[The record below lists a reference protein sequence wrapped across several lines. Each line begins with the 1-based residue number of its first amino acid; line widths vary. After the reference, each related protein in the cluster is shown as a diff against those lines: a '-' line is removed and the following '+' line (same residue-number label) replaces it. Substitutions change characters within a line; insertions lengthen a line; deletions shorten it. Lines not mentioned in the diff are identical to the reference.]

1 MLNRLSFLGAVA
13 LFPLMAS
20 ADGLLRTS
28 NLEKYCQ
35 IESGGRQTVIYLDQN
50 IIASKDPNWYKDLI
64 NKVEYRPGEK
74 VQFVNINDGGST
86 VELIWE
92 TCHPSVSPER
102 LKKLKQNESFG
113 ALFTGGISDNL
124 ANDIKFF
131 DNQVIRALSHPV
143 SKTRH
148 EDAPTYSAS
157 SFPAKKLVE
166 AIYYDSKRLNV
177 DDVFSRV
184 IVFSDMI
191 ENSELFELNSFEPS
205 KTAKA
210 VAKRYPMFLNYAS
223 FQIYGINYTNRE
235 TLINENIRDFW
246 NEYLLLSGSYVE
258 QYGAQLAVEEDT
270 KSWDFYKYKGHV
282 NAGGIKAAS
291 AFRMIIGDDGKILH
305 GWLEVADMYLPVSGE
320 VKCSG
325 QNCNIDAEV
334 LASTNKDAF
343 RKNDVLRLNGTMSN
357 FNGYVGGR
365 DETVIDAQ
373 GNAYQQPISLTR
385 L

>member
-1 MLNRLSFLGAVA
+1 MLKKLSFLGAVA
-13 LFPLMAS
+13 LLPLMAS

-28 NLEKYCQ
+28 NLDKYCQ
-35 IESGGRQTVIYLDQN
+35 NESGNRQTVIYLDQN
-50 IIASKDPNWYKDLI
+50 IIALKDPNWYRDLI

-74 VQFVNINDGGST
+74 VQFVNINNGGST

-102 LKKLKQNESFG
+102 LKKLKETESLG

-124 ANDIKFF
+124 ANDRKFF
-131 DNQVIRALSHPV
+131 EKQVVRALSYSV

-148 EDAPTYSAS
+148 QNAPTYSAS
-157 SFPAKKLVE
+157 SFPEKKLVE
-166 AIYYDSKRLNV
+166 AIYYDSRRLNV

-205 KTAKA
+205 KAAKA
-210 VAKRYPMFLNYAS
+210 VAKRFPMFLNYAS
-223 FQIYGINYTNRE
+223 FQIYGINYTNSE
-235 TLINENIRDFW
+235 TLINENMRDFW
-246 NEYLLLSGSYVE
+246 NEYLLLSGSYVG
-258 QYGAQLAVEEDT
+258 QYGAQLSAKEDT
-270 KSWDFYKYKGHV
+270 KSWDFYKYKGHIDV
-282 NAGGIKAAS
+282 GGTKGAS
-291 AFRMIIGDDGKILH
+291 AFRMIVGDDGKILH
-305 GWLEVADMYLPVSGE
+305 GWLEIADMYFPVSGE

-325 QNCNIDAEV
+325 QNCEIEAEV
-334 LASTNKDAF
+334 LSSANKDAF

-357 FNGYVGGR
+357 LNGYVGGR

-373 GNAYQQPISLTR
+373 GNAYQHPISLTK